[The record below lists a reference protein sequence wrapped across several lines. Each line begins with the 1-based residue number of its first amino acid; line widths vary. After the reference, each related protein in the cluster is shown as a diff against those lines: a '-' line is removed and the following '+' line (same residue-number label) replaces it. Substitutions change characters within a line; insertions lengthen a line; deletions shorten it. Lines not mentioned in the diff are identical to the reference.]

1 MKNIYI
7 ARMMT
12 EGLEWI
18 ATGESEEQAKAA
30 ILKKWNQWIMSDSD
44 DENDRWSLQELE
56 STYEIETEQT
66 ELGQCVT
73 M

>member
-1 MKNIYI
+1 MKDIYI

-30 ILKKWNQWIMSDSD
+30 ILEKWNQWIMSDSD

>member
-30 ILKKWNQWIMSDSD
+30 ILEKWNQWIMSDSD

>member
-56 STYEIETEQT
+56 STYEIETEKT
-66 ELGQCVT
+66 ELGHCVT

>member
-30 ILKKWNQWIMSDSD
+30 ILEKWNQWIMSDSD
-44 DENDRWSLQELE
+44 DDGDRYSMEELE
-56 STYEIETEQT
+56 NMYPIETEKT
-66 ELGQCVT
+66 ELGHCVT

>member
-1 MKNIYI
+1 MKDIYI